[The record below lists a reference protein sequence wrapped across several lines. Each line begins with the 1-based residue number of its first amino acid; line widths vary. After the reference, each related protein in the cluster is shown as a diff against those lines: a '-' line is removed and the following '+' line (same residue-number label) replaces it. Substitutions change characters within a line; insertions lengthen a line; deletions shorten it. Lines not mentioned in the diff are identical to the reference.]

1 MLLRVIVNPNF
12 FISGMT
18 RLRSAIVIGLIG
30 SFSSAGALAQEA
42 DPSTIEMLIQQNAE
56 LRERIEKL
64 EAAASTSDAEK
75 ESEQNLAPKNGLYVQ
90 ADIGGQFRDF
100 AGEDGDT
107 VTYFKRGFYGS
118 AGIGYRFSENFR
130 MSAEYANQSSDVDK
144 VSADYGF
151 ETTLNGRPL
160 PGMGAITLNQ
170 YTLNAYYDVP
180 GFGYR
185 KRIRPYAGVGV
196 GVQKSSIMG
205 LSNDF
210 ASTADLYAWGETWVP
225 LLTLQAGASYVVNE
239 NTEIYAGGK
248 YSQGAEMLFRGTDF
262 GNILPQS
269 SKNWSVSGGVRY
281 TF

>member
-1 MLLRVIVNPNF
+1 
-12 FISGMT
+12 
-18 RLRSAIVIGLIG
+18 
-30 SFSSAGALAQEA
+30 
-42 DPSTIEMLIQQNAE
+42 
-56 LRERIEKL
+56 
-64 EAAASTSDAEK
+64 
-75 ESEQNLAPKNGLYVQ
+75 
-90 ADIGGQFRDF
+90 
-100 AGEDGDT
+100 
-107 VTYFKRGFYGS
+107 
-118 AGIGYRFSENFR
+118 

-144 VSADYGF
+144 VSANYGPGN
-151 ETTLNGRPL
+151 TLNGRPL